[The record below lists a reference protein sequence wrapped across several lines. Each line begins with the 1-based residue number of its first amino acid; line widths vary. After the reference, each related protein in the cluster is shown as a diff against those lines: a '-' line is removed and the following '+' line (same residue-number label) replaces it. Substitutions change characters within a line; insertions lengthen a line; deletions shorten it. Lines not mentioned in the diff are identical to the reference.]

1 MNASAHIRCDQCL
14 APIRADAGRRV
25 CLSCL
30 DGRPGPTRPV
40 VAGREVSVVRRAR
53 VIVLRPLSIA
63 VLKAL
68 TGPQTHEGPRTHD
81 EVAGEVGRQAG
92 QVALV
97 LARLLRSG
105 LVVRDGDRWTV
116 TAEAG
121 PALATGYVVR
131 RWLATEALDVK
142 RTRMRRF
149 RERRKVVAN
158 GGA

>member
-1 MNASAHIRCDQCL
+1 MNASAYIRCDQCL

-68 TGPQTHEGPRTHD
+68 TGPLTHD
-81 EVAGEVGRQAG
+81 EVAGAVGRQAG

-97 LARLLRSG
+97 LARLRRSG

-149 RERRKVVAN
+149 RERRASAHG
-158 GGA
+158 GGAI